1 MTSLKNSEKI
11 HEQIRTNISIIDR
24 SLDHINKGNP
34 IKPYAQG
41 NSYATISMVLHD
53 MCYQYIALQEYE
65 KAIGT
70 LHTRAHVSAWLYE
83 KYLLGRDINPQNVSA
98 GDWQSLLVSLLTED
112 EPLISN
118 FSHNFFQI
126 VSKTDS
132 IYGHTKD
139 SRFIGRYLSALIENN
154 LQEIEAL
161 HREKRPSIDRR
172 FFGTYEILDA
182 ISHKDFN
189 NFVTSLIQGG
199 EYWEKYM
206 KRYKTEDDAICY
218 LYGACFVKLA
228 ERNFKKKINIEI
240 PQFPKQLLEVKSY
253 TPYPLPET
261 IFE

>member
-1 MTSLKNSEKI
+1 MIMSQEEISRLLK
-11 HEQIRTNISIIDR
+11 RY
-24 SLDHINKGNP
+24 NKSVGECVDFIKRGSQGNP
-34 IKPYAQG
+34 FGQG
-41 NSYATISMVLHD
+41 NPYFGLSITLRGI
-53 MCYQYIALQEYE
+53 CYLDIAINDYSS
-65 KAIGT
+65 AIGS
-70 LHTRAHVSAWLYE
+70 LFSAARVQNWLYE
-83 KYLLGRDINPQNVSA
+83 KQGFGWNINPQILASGN
-98 GDWQSLLVSLLTED
+98 WQFLLLSLLTED
-112 EPLISN
+112 DQLIN
-118 FSHNFFQI
+118 KFSRNFFQI

-154 LQEIEAL
+154 LQEIDAL

-182 ISHKDFN
+182 ISHKDVDH
-189 NFVTSLIQGG
+189 FVTALVKGG